1 MIATFTITPGY
12 QFAPDELADT
22 PKLNLGF
29 LPTISATVTFAD
41 GKADAVVT
49 PTTKTFTTFDLAGD
63 ILRVAAGHGASTGQ
77 RVKVSSSTTLPG
89 GLSATYEYYL
99 RPDTTNPTTDFTL
112 HYTLAGAQSNTDRV
126 DVTDA
131 GTGTHTLTYYVYAT
145 GAAFIYDSAGQ
156 TWEKGLVS
164 PENLPEY
171 TGNSASLPGVR
182 GAVPPA
188 PPTTGADYY
197 LNARGAWT
205 QLPSPSNVGNDLYLN
220 ENVY

>member
-1 MIATFTITPGY
+1 MIVTLVLTPF
-12 QFAPDELADT
+12 QLSDT
-22 PKLNLGF
+22 ETWTAAKFNLGF
-29 LPTISATVTFAD
+29 NPTLSGTVTFAD

-49 PTTKTFTTFDLAGD
+49 ATTKTFTTFDLAGD
-63 ILRVAAGHGASTGQ
+63 ILRVVAGHGASTGQ

-112 HYTLAGAQSNTDRV
+112 HYTLYGAQNNTDRV

-145 GAAFIYDSAGQ
+145 GAPLIYDTGGT
-156 TWEKGLVS
+156 TWEKGIVS

-171 TGNSASLPGVR
+171 VGATASTPGVR

-188 PPTTGADYY
+188 
-197 LNARGAWT
+197 
-205 QLPSPSNVGNDLYLN
+205 SPSDYAKFLRGDGRYADPTSGLSTAGNLFY
-220 ENVY
+220 YYATI

>member
-1 MIATFTITPGY
+1 MIFTGTITPGY

-22 PKLNLGF
+22 AKFNLGF
-29 LPTISATVTFAD
+29 IPTLTGTVTFAD
-41 GKADAVVT
+41 GKSDAVVT
-49 PTTKTFTTFDLAGD
+49 ATTKTFTTFDLAGD

-77 RVKVSSSTTLPG
+77 RVKVSSATTLPA

-99 RPDTTNPTTDFTL
+99 RPDVTNPTTDFTL
-112 HYTLAGAQSNTDRV
+112 HWTLDGAENNTDRV

-131 GTGTHTLTYYVYAT
+131 GTGVHTLTYYTYAT
-145 GAAFIYDSAGQ
+145 GAPLIYDSAGL
-156 TWEKGLVS
+156 TWEKGIVS

-171 TGNSASLPGVR
+171 QGNTTSLPGVR

-188 PPTTGADYY
+188 APTTGEDYY
-197 LNARGAWT
+197 LSPRGQWT
-205 QLPSPSNVGNDLYLN
+205 QFPSPSDVGNNLYLN